1 MNYMKY
7 LEKLSTKAKVVLFIA
22 CIAIPFATLL
32 ILFLGYKLAKEADYT
47 TENNMSS
54 QVEDM
59 AQLISDEVEN
69 NMQKVGLVLKT
80 ANLMIENKGGLHETS
95 DIVDLKGYQTK
106 AWEFDGNV
114 IQDNHSFVDEIK
126 SLGVETATILQKVG
140 DDYVRISTNVLDEN
154 GARSIGSLLLKSGEV
169 IPTIEAGKEYRGTAE
184 ILGEQYVTG
193 YKPLYIDNK
202 LRGILYCGTPE
213 KSMVNIEKL
222 FNSKKIFKTGFAVL
236 IDNKGVFT
244 IHDKMKG
251 RKCSDE
257 LFADMKKHK
266 DNGIYKYNYS
276 FFNIDYEAYYKYC
289 GAIDSFV
296 AVIYRIDEKY
306 TSIYSLRRAVLIA
319 VLIAVILLILTF
331 SFVISKV
338 VDKIGGEPDDVEGM
352 VLKMAE
358 GDLRE
363 IENIKNPKGILKSFT
378 VLGEKLKIILQ
389 KLHEGSKNLS
399 TSSSEINHA
408 TQSLSQNANQQA
420 ATVEDIVRSIDVLRE
435 EISKNAYR
443 SDQAESIARKMINN
457 VNDIKKAQADSLKSV
472 QDISEKIDIIND
484 IAFQTNIL
492 ALNAAVEAARAGEH
506 GKGFAVV
513 AAEVRKLAE
522 KSKNSAAEIISG
534 SEITLKAAQHSTQLL
549 NAIIPDIEQ
558 SSKIINEIVEGG
570 EVQERNI
577 ASINISLQELNS
589 AAQQNAASGEELA
602 VNAEELNG
610 QAISFSND
618 TSYFKF

>member
-1 MNYMKY
+1 MKY
-7 LEKLSTKAKVVLFIA
+7 LEKLSTKARFCIMVAL
-22 CIAIPFATLL
+22 IAIPFAVLL
-32 ILFLGYKLAKEADYT
+32 ILFLGYRLTTEANYT
-47 TENNMSS
+47 TENNMTS

-59 AQLISDEVEN
+59 SQLISDEVEN
-69 NMQKVGLVLKT
+69 NEQRVSVVLKT
-80 ANLMIENKGGLHETS
+80 ANLMIENQGGLQELDQT
-95 DIVDLKGYQTK
+95 IDLKGYQTK
-106 AWEFDGNV
+106 AWKLNGAIV
-114 IQDNHSFVDEIK
+114 QDDFSFVDEIK
-126 SLGVETATILQKVG
+126 KFGVETATILQKVG
-140 DDYVRISTNVLDEN
+140 DDYVRISTSVLDEN
-154 GARSIGSLLLKSGEV
+154 GARSVGSLLLKSGNV
-169 IPTIEAGKEYRGTAE
+169 VPAIEAGNEYHGTAE
-184 ILGEQYVTG
+184 ILGEQYITA
-193 YKPLYIDNK
+193 YKPLYINNK

-213 KSMVNIEKL
+213 KSMTNIEKL

-266 DNGIYKYNYS
+266 DNGTYKYNYT
-276 FFNIDYEAYYKYC
+276 FFNIGYEAYYKYC
-289 GAIDSFV
+289 DAIDSFV
-296 AVIYRIDEKY
+296 AVIYRVDEKY
-306 TSIYSLRRAVLIA
+306 ASVYSLSRAVIVA
-319 VLIAVILLILTF
+319 VIIAVILLILTF
-331 SFVISKV
+331 SFIMGKVIN
-338 VDKIGGEPDDVEGM
+338 KIGGEPDEVESL

-363 IENIKNPKGILKSFT
+363 IENIKKPKGILKSFT
-378 VLGEKLKIILQ
+378 ILGEKLKMILQ

-420 ATVEDIVRSIDVLRE
+420 ATVEDIVRSIDHLRE